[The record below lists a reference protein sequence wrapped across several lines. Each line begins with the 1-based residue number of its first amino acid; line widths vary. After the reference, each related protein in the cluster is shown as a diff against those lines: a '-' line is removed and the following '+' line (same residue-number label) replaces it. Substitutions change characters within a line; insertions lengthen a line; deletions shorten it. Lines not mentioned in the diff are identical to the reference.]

1 MSVFTAYLTQ
11 FWGTFNTERG
21 GDRKDIKY
29 FKRRIAAVN
38 SLSLEMA
45 IWKIDQFHPLA
56 LHRACT
62 ESPRDSRDGWEDCD
76 CSISTFIFP
85 GENTGHTRQH
95 VGVTFEN

>member
-1 MSVFTAYLTQ
+1 MLLDLSVFTAYLTQ

-45 IWKIDQFHPLA
+45 ILKIDQSHPLA
-56 LHRACT
+56 LLSAQCMQSRESARA
-62 ESPRDSRDGWEDCD
+62 RNGWEDW
-76 CSISTFIFP
+76 SISRFIFL
-85 GENTGHTRQH
+85 
-95 VGVTFEN
+95 